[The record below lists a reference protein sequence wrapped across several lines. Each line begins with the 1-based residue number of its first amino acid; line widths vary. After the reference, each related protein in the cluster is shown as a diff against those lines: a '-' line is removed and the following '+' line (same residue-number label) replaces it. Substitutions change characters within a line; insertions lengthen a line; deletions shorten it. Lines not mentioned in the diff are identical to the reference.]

1 MGLGRQAMPLR
12 PSARLAATSS
22 MPYDPRMPRVTLRT
36 ETADGKED
44 TLTEYICDW
53 PDCPNVAEHVV
64 GVVRELRKFAVVCA
78 PHARLMA
85 ERSKQS

>member
-1 MGLGRQAMPLR
+1 
-12 PSARLAATSS
+12 
-22 MPYDPRMPRVTLRT
+22 MPYDRRMPRVTLRA

-53 PDCPNVAEHVV
+53 PDCPNVAEHVL
-64 GVVRELRKFAVVCA
+64 GVVRELRAFAVVCT

-85 ERSKQS
+85 ERPKR